1 MNIELIFRIIGM
13 IILGAFGAYWGIQ
26 LAELFDLS
34 LLLGSIILGLVGA
47 VVGFLFTPY
56 VTTRPAKTIRNNLG
70 SVSTQTLVAG
80 LIGLV
85 AGLIIAAL
93 SAYPLSLLPSPF
105 GAVFPFLAL
114 LIFGYFGIFIFVM
127 RQEEIFSVFRH
138 LPGRSS
144 ATGEEIAAGQPSMNT
159 DANRTILL
167 DTSVIIDGRIADI
180 SQTGFLVGTL
190 LIPRFVLNELQYIAD
205 SADNLRRQRGRRGM
219 EVLSQLQKEE
229 KVPVQ
234 ISDIDVEGVKDVH
247 AIRTRKLGPN
257 LCVDLHILVDPA
269 ISVRTGHDISEEVQK
284 LLIEKGPE
292 VIDVVVHIEP
302 NE

>member
-1 MNIELIFRIIGM
+1 MADGVPHFFQDLLIFRVSARNLALIIFWETIVNIELIFRIIGM

-114 LIFGYFGIFIFVM
+114 LIFGYFGIF
-127 RQEEIFSVFRH
+127 RAE
-138 LPGRSS
+138 
-144 ATGEEIAAGQPSMNT
+144 
-159 DANRTILL
+159 
-167 DTSVIIDGRIADI
+167 
-180 SQTGFLVGTL
+180 
-190 LIPRFVLNELQYIAD
+190 
-205 SADNLRRQRGRRGM
+205 
-219 EVLSQLQKEE
+219 
-229 KVPVQ
+229 
-234 ISDIDVEGVKDVH
+234 
-247 AIRTRKLGPN
+247 
-257 LCVDLHILVDPA
+257 
-269 ISVRTGHDISEEVQK
+269 
-284 LLIEKGPE
+284 
-292 VIDVVVHIEP
+292 
-302 NE
+302 